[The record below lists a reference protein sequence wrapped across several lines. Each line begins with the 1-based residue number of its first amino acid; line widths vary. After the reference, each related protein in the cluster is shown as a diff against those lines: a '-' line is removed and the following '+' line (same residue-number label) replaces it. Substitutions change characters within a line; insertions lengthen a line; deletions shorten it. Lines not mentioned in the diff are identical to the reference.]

1 LAGITKARHTPTLTG
16 IKRLRAISLDVA
28 LFAHVGDAITKLSND
43 WVWKEVGNSVDDIVD
58 ACKDIVED
66 WYSDML
72 IGSVYP
78 WIVNPPSGWLL
89 LDGSTH
95 AKSDYPELA
104 ALLPAHLLSGDD
116 FILPDTNDAFP
127 YGVDDEA
134 DGSQVAGSNTLN
146 LTVGQLPSHT
156 HNYTPPVLTASAE
169 TPVVPVPSVAVG
181 TPTATSATGDGD
193 DIDRRPLRFGLI
205 YAVYAGRE

>member
-1 LAGITKARHTPTLTG
+1 M
-16 IKRLRAISLDVA
+16 A
-28 LFAHVGDAITKLSND
+28 LFAHVGDALTLLTND
-43 WVWKEVGNSVDDIVD
+43 WVWEEVEDSVADIVGT
-58 ACKDIVED
+58 CKDIVEN

-78 WIVNPPSGWLL
+78 WLITPPSGWLL

-95 AKSDYPELA
+95 AKDDYPELA
-104 ALLPAHLLSGDD
+104 ALLPSHLISGDD
-116 FILPDTNDAFP
+116 FILPDTEDAFT
-127 YGVDDEA
+127 YGVIDEDD
-134 DGSQVAGSNTLN
+134 GGQVAGSNTLN

-156 HNYTPPVLTASAE
+156 HDYNPPVLTASAE

-193 DIDRRPLRFGLI
+193 DIDKRPLRFGLI